1 VRYLLDS
8 DTAIDWL
15 NGTRYAGPL
24 LRALSAEG
32 TERLGISLATYGE
45 LLAGIPYSRDPRA
58 AERSVRQFLR
68 LVDVLPITRAV
79 MQRFARLKADLAHR
93 GQLIGDF
100 DTLIAATALH
110 HRLTLVTRNVRHFG
124 RIAEPSLHH

>member
-15 NGTRYAGPL
+15 NGARYAGPL

-32 TERLGISLATYGE
+32 TERLGVSLATYGE
-45 LLAGIPYSRDPRA
+45 LLAGVPYSRDPRA

-68 LVDVLPITRAV
+68 LVEVLPITRAV
-79 MQRFARLKADLAHR
+79 VQRFARLKADLAHR
-93 GQLIGDF
+93 GQVIGDF
-100 DTLIAATALH
+100 DTLIAATVLH

-124 RIAEPSLHH
+124 RIAELSLHH